1 MLEKASVTTL
11 RTKAKAHVDH
21 AFVQDWAVKYYIKE
35 EVALKQIGCDR
46 DGNIQI
52 LADNRL
58 YKPYGGHFLLA
69 GELVPDL
76 SYRPM
81 KDKKVASMQV
91 LEQELVYL
99 DEEAIFSNAWAG
111 SLFQKH
117 EVQNAQLFAAAA
129 PNKVLIANANSLLYK
144 EGDKAI
150 WEKNWNTEQIIKLR
164 YKAKQQQYWILSKGK
179 LWSFDPV
186 KKDLRLV
193 FEADN
198 LTSFDISQNGEQAYV
213 ATNNGYW
220 RVDIKGRRAIGN
232 IQQKMPWTDLTII
245 ENIDGKW
252 WFGSRK
258 GAFMLNINGKYN
270 YYHGERWLPSNEVV
284 DIKKGADRSILIL
297 TQKGLGH
304 LHFEKMTL
312 AEKADYFEQ
321 QTRKRHIRHGFNADL
336 VGMKNGHL
344 GTGYLRDSDNDGLW
358 TSMYLGGQVFRYVST
373 KSPEAM
379 ENIKASMQA
388 MTRLYDVNPV
398 AGFPSRSFARSGYI
412 PQLADPHRW
421 QHAPDKEWDWK
432 ATTSSDEA
440 IGHVFVFG
448 VIAELIEEPAL
459 KNQAIRY
466 LDTLMQHIV
475 ENDFY
480 LVDFDGKPTTWGKWN
495 PDYVNARMEMVGD
508 RKLNSSNIIAML
520 QTAYHFTKK
529 EIYKEKAYELM
540 YEHGYLKNLMRPMED
555 IGVAPTSAS
564 DYDKMLSENWNHS
577 DDEMYYLGY
586 WGLYRY
592 AFTDSLKTMYK
603 EAIIDHFEFEK
614 PEKEGLWNIMTYLVG
629 DGDYDLEE
637 AIWFLQEY
645 PMDLI
650 TWDVENSHRKD
661 IELLPQNFRRQTTKE
676 VLPPD
681 ERPLSRHN
689 GNCFNLD
696 RKRGNGGA
704 ERSAGDIWLLPYW
717 MGKYL
722 GVIEDGRR

>member
-1 MLEKASVTTL
+1 
-11 RTKAKAHVDH
+11 
-21 AFVQDWAVKYYIKE
+21 
-35 EVALKQIGCDR
+35 
-46 DGNIQI
+46 
-52 LADNRL
+52 
-58 YKPYGGHFLLA
+58 
-69 GELVPDL
+69 
-76 SYRPM
+76 
-81 KDKKVASMQV
+81 
-91 LEQELVYL
+91 
-99 DEEAIFSNAWAG
+99 
-111 SLFQKH
+111 
-117 EVQNAQLFAAAA
+117 
-129 PNKVLIANANSLLYK
+129 
-144 EGDKAI
+144 
-150 WEKNWNTEQIIKLR
+150 
-164 YKAKQQQYWILSKGK
+164 
-179 LWSFDPV
+179 
-186 KKDLRLV
+186 
-193 FEADN
+193 
-198 LTSFDISQNGEQAYV
+198 
-213 ATNNGYW
+213 
-220 RVDIKGRRAIGN
+220 
-232 IQQKMPWTDLTII
+232 
-245 ENIDGKW
+245 
-252 WFGSRK
+252 
-258 GAFMLNINGKYN
+258 
-270 YYHGERWLPSNEVV
+270 
-284 DIKKGADRSILIL
+284 
-297 TQKGLGH
+297 
-304 LHFEKMTL
+304 
-312 AEKADYFEQ
+312 
-321 QTRKRHIRHGFNADL
+321 
-336 VGMKNGHL
+336 MKNGHL